1 MKENVAYLLGI
12 VAGLAA
18 VGIICWV
25 KKRGRREA
33 DYDERQYQTR
43 DRACRYGFLTL
54 LLYELVY
61 GALYMKEAP
70 SWCDYTMGNYLGIGL
85 ALLVF
90 GVYCIWN
97 DAYMNLNQ
105 KPWSVHLMFGVLA
118 LCNFGI
124 AENNQRIGVLFA
136 DGKLGFGA
144 VNLVF
149 AVMFVVFE
157 IVFLIKRSIAASFI
171 GWVRVTSGRSGIC
184 RRKKLNEKSQVKSGA
199 RGKGSVPAGARREGG
214 SVETD
219 DQCHREGRL

>member
-1 MKENVAYLLGI
+1 MHGEECNIYLTYCKADATIKEEIRNYQDCVTGNETG
-12 VAGLAA
+12 GLEDERKCGVSAWDC
-18 VGIICWV
+18 G
-25 KKRGRREA
+25 RGGSGRT

-43 DRACRYGFLTL
+43 DRACRYSFLTL
-54 LLYELVY
+54 LFYELLY
-61 GALYMKEAP
+61 GALYSKEAP
-70 SWCDYTMGNYLGIGL
+70 SWCDYTMGNYLGIAL

-105 KPWSVHLMFGVLA
+105 KPWSVHLLFGVLA

-157 IVFLIKRSIAASFI
+157 IVFLIKRS
-171 GWVRVTSGRSGIC
+171 R
-184 RRKKLNEKSQVKSGA
+184 EKRDLSEEKA
-199 RGKGSVPAGARREGG
+199 E
-214 SVETD
+214 
-219 DQCHREGRL
+219 